1 MKKIGITGTIAS
13 GKTTVSILLRRRGMP
28 VFNSDQYAKMCLH
41 KGNARF
47 DEIVKTFGEGILDET
62 GDINNKKL
70 AAIVFSNEEER
81 QKLNA
86 IVHPFV
92 FEGMHKFFA
101 QKEDLPF
108 AFAEVPL
115 LFECHLENE
124 FDEII
129 VVTCQ
134 KETAIQRMMEDRN
147 YTREEAE
154 ARYLSQIDPE
164 KQIAAASIVIYNDES
179 IQDLDRKV
187 NQMIG
192 KLRGRN
198 GKKA

>member
-1 MKKIGITGTIAS
+1 M
-13 GKTTVSILLRRRGMP
+13 
-28 VFNSDQYAKMCLH
+28 FNSDQYAKMCLH
-41 KGNARF
+41 KGNVKF
-47 DEIVKTFGEGILDET
+47 EEIVKTFGEEILDDT
-62 GDINNKKL
+62 GDISNKKL
-70 AAIVFSNEEER
+70 AAIVFENEEER

-115 LFECHLENE
+115 LFECHLEDE

-134 KETAIQRMMEDRN
+134 KETAIRRMMEERD
-147 YTREEAE
+147 YSSEEAE
-154 ARYLSQIDPE
+154 ARYLSQIDPAI
-164 KQIAAASIVIYNDES
+164 QIAKASIVIYNDES